1 MDLIRYMQ
9 DVGFDLC
16 LHQVEI
22 HNVVDDDLGW
32 KSREFVLTW
41 QDRDCLW
48 HREDLVEFQ
57 ACMVVEHVDC
67 VQRLVE
73 LPQV

>member
-1 MDLIRYMQ
+1 MDLVDYML
-9 DVGFDLC
+9 DVDPVLC
-16 LHQVEI
+16 LNQVEVR
-22 HNVVDDDLGW
+22 NVAVDDLGW
-32 KSREFVLTW
+32 KNCEFVLMW
-41 QDRDCLW
+41 QDRGCLW
-48 HREDLVEFQ
+48 HRDDLVEFQ